1 MELICPKEVHER
13 LKSKNDLVILDI
25 REGYELEICGIDAVH
40 IPMEEVQFRL
50 DEIPSDKELIIMC
63 RSGKRAMALANL
75 LETDFEYT
83 DVYVM
88 DGGILQWKEL
98 IDSNL
103 EAY

>member
-13 LKSKNDLVILDI
+13 LISKNDLVILDI

>member
-1 MELICPKEVHER
+1 MELICPKKVHER

-40 IPMEEVQFRL
+40 IPMEEVQLRL